1 MTAYYIATPE
11 ELFDAEGM
19 KEYAANSP
27 AVMESFGG
35 RYLVREGHAEVLSG
49 EWRPPFVVLMEFPT
63 MERLMDWYDSS
74 EYKPWR
80 ELRERSARASIVVT
94 EA

>member
-1 MTAYYIATPE
+1 
-11 ELFDAEGM
+11 
-19 KEYAANSP
+19 
-27 AVMESFGG
+27 
-35 RYLVREGHAEVLSG
+35 
-49 EWRPPFVVLMEFPT
+49 
-63 MERLMDWYDSS
+63 MERLMDWYDSP

>member
-1 MTAYYIATPE
+1 ME
-11 ELFDAEGM
+11 ESGREVMSMFEFEAAHELLGAEPLSLEMGG
-19 KEYAANSP
+19 P
-27 AVMESFGG
+27 AGHVDVGNRRFVM
-35 RYLVREGHAEVLSG
+35 LI
-49 EWRPPFVVLMEFPT
+49 EFST
-63 MERLMDWYDSS
+63 MQRLMDLYDSP